1 MNTTTKKQQNGDEIA
16 ASLLGEGF
24 LTVNKRLIESLLRE
38 KTPPVYIV
46 GYITLLALAR
56 HQEEATDQGVC
67 RAEVFVTV
75 PELSRMLNMDE
86 KCMRTFIYW
95 LEDVKHWMSKRL
107 INGRRAILLT
117 QYDQHTCNKR
127 RVRKV
132 VAETVT
138 PVNSSKFSN
147 EDIWK

>member
-1 MNTTTKKQQNGDEIA
+1 MNTVTKKQQNGDEIA
-16 ASLLGEGF
+16 ANLLGEGF

-38 KTPPVYIV
+38 NTPPVYIV

-67 RAEVFVTV
+67 RAEVYVTV
-75 PELSRMLNMDE
+75 PELCKLLNIDE
-86 KCMRTFIYW
+86 KCARKFIYW

-107 INGRRAILLT
+107 INGRRVILLT

-127 RVRKV
+127 KARKV
-132 VAETVT
+132 ATETVV
-138 PVNSSKFSN
+138 PENNSKFSN
-147 EDIWK
+147 EIPWK